1 MKNLLPIVVIG
12 LLLTGC
18 SASPTQ
24 MSDEAS
30 CAEIAKS
37 INIIN
42 GFLSS
47 STGDPNEATAVF
59 AEVAKSFEAVA
70 NQTSGEKSTWALAM
84 AESAADASIS
94 IVAKDSDKLT
104 GSIEALMSGMAFEAT
119 YCPSN

>member
-1 MKNLLPIVVIG
+1 MKRLLPLTVIG

-18 SASPTQ
+18 SASHAE

-47 STGDPNEATAVF
+47 STGDPDEATAVF
-59 AEVAKSFEAVA
+59 TAVAKSFEAVSS
-70 NQTSGEKSTWALAM
+70 QTSGEKSTWALTM
-84 AESAADASIS
+84 AESAADASLS

-104 GSIEALMSGMAFEAT
+104 SSIEALMAGMAFEAT
-119 YCPSN
+119 YCPAN